1 MKYPSVK
8 LALSGGLVILAVL
21 VLLLIGSCGKGKSTS
36 TLLAPQESVRGS
48 PSVETEGRKLP
59 SLEEVLANLDALEKP
74 AEADRR
80 VWMAIK
86 GDLREWLLE
95 NYQNAR
101 GVRKY
106 DPDPPEGA
114 RPYPPTHDYVKPRDL
129 KWSHSGTYG
138 KLVWTYVNDGD
149 YNQDGTVNVSDITPL
164 AAYYDQHV
172 YQDNTIQELIDED
185 DEPNYGFVDG
195 DDLVDGPENQ
205 LYDYNDAWT
214 LYKNFYVDV
223 AKYEVWGSDD
233 EEEWQLVGEVEFTDE
248 EEPNC
253 RIHYQGWR
261 DTFEYQLENSDYTFY
276 KVRALSEIPDT
287 RFPEGDPRRYAWQTG
302 PDEDDPIIESD
313 VWEMKA
319 PEVTR
324 VRQYPKPATVG
335 FSVKFTAYLSSD
347 SPGPFQYQWDFAGLT
362 DPNNPTGNPVSVTLT
377 SPPQPEDV
385 CRVTVTSPYG
395 QDTYEFHIGVEQS
408 PPEILEVYTLEG
420 DPPTKVP
427 PRGDPGQEI
436 TIYAEIDGSRPI
448 DPYVWN
454 FGDAATPSQVEG
466 TIEAADAEQR
476 AVATVTLTMTPG
488 VYDCYI
494 DAHNAFGDAP
504 TFHFELT
511 VGQPPEI
518 GDITPTQG
526 MSGEDVQFVAEVTG
540 SPPLT
545 YEWDFGDIGKP
556 DTSSDESPIVTL
568 GYGGTVLYPERVR
581 TVSLTVTSD
590 VGLGS
595 THKEIQFTVNGQ
607 WHIEPVQEGSQE
619 YAYTS
624 LEFFPD
630 GTPSI
635 AYRHGSSGVCYA
647 ERNGTAEDPW
657 ADTHLVD
664 NCAGEYVSHE
674 IDHLGIV
681 HMCYYDSTNGNLKY
695 AVGRGDT
702 WDVQIVD
709 GDEYTD
715 AGEYCDIALNS
726 AGLPGISYFKASPR
740 NLWYV
745 YFDGEDWST
754 PEHVEPDPSEES
766 GYSGEYTSIKYD
778 SNDVPHISYSG
789 DIRFNPPPITR
800 NLKFAWR
807 DAQWLFC
814 APDTAGLGG
823 YYSSLELTT
832 ATDDAVIAYQ
842 RVDPTTG
849 IGSLWLVEQLSGF
862 FWQAPVLLLEGS
874 GQPGA
879 GEYASLELDPQG
891 REAVSYADQTS
902 IGGDIATSDLKF
914 TIYDELR
921 DELGE
926 DPWVTL
932 TVDDEGPYLVGFY
945 TSLAFDP
952 TVTFTTNSYPAIS
965 YVKRQAATTMSW
977 LMFARWW

>member
-1 MKYPSVK
+1 
-8 LALSGGLVILAVL
+8 
-21 VLLLIGSCGKGKSTS
+21 
-36 TLLAPQESVRGS
+36 
-48 PSVETEGRKLP
+48 
-59 SLEEVLANLDALEKP
+59 VLAELDALDRP
-74 AEADRR
+74 PEADPKAWVSMKAKLRR
-80 VWMAIK
+80 
-86 GDLREWLLE
+86 LLVE
-95 NYQNAR
+95 KYQQGR
-101 GVRKY
+101 SVSKYVPGY
-106 DPDPPEGA
+106 DPEDPNHTSA
-114 RPYPPTHDYVKPRDL
+114 SKDYVKPRNLQWVKD
-129 KWSHSGTYG
+129 SNYTYG
-138 KLVWTYVNDGD
+138 KLMWAYVNDGD
-149 YNQDGTVNVSDITPL
+149 YNEDGVVNVTDLTPL
-164 AAYYDQHV
+164 AVHLDQQV
-172 YQDNTIQELIDED
+172 PPDLNPNDLIFPIQELIDED
-185 DEPNYGFVDG
+185 GKYLDGDSVVDYDDDVDYDGQNDSTADDVDTMAWNFFVD
-195 DDLVDGPENQ
+195 VE
-205 LYDYNDAWT
+205 
-214 LYKNFYVDV
+214 
-223 AKYEVWGSDD
+223 KYEVYGSVD
-233 EEEWQLVGEVEFTDE
+233 ENEWTKVGEVLFSDTEGDE
-248 EEPNC
+248 TPHRRWTKESK
-253 RIHYQGWR
+253 R
-261 DTFEYQLENSDYTFY
+261 DTFQFVLENGDYKYY
-276 KVRALSEIPDT
+276 KVRALS
-287 RFPEGDPRRYAWQTG
+287 GDGQPWHDR
-302 PDEDDPIIESD
+302 PILEDEYIIWSD

-324 VRQYPKPATVG
+324 VRQFPKPATVG

-347 SPGPFQYQWDFAGLT
+347 SDSPGPFQYQWDFAGLT
-362 DPNNPTGNPVSVTLT
+362 DPNDPTGNPVSVTLT

-408 PPEILEVYTLEG
+408 PPEILEIYTLEG

-545 YEWDFGDIGKP
+545 YEWDFGDIGEP
-556 DTSSDESPIVTL
+556 DTSSDESPTVTL

-595 THKEIQFTVNGQ
+595 AHKEIQFTVNGQ